1 MQKKNKDKVNL
12 TKEIL
17 NNIQI
22 YNSHGIAEKAGNKLF
37 ISFTSAET
45 GRASR
50 PAKWSVYGMGF
61 VTDPHAHFLDMGN
74 KTFTVGRRDEKEP
87 MRLEAVKWVKEK
99 YNIDLT
105 DRDAW
110 GHYHPA
116 GTLDKLSKLLGK

>member
-1 MQKKNKDKVNL
+1 MKI

-22 YNSHGIAEKAGNKLF
+22 YNSHGIAQKAVNKLF
-37 ISFTSAET
+37 LTFTSAET

-50 PAKWSVYGMGF
+50 PAKWSVFGMGF
-61 VTDPHAHFLDMGN
+61 ATDPHAHWQEMGN

-99 YNIDLT
+99 YDIDLT

-110 GHYHPA
+110 GNYHPA